1 MDSHDSRIGFLVF
14 RTARSMKKALDSR
27 LTEYHITSSQYTVLS
42 ALGNDDCLSLSEISK
57 RVYLDKP
64 AITALA
70 DHLEQE
76 ELVERRR
83 SPEDRR
89 IVRLCLTE
97 KGRKLQ
103 LRFEE
108 IARNIDDELIR
119 EITPEELVVF
129 RTILN
134 RIWLTASRDLN
145 GET

>member
-14 RTARSMKKALDSR
+14 RTARGMKKALDSR